1 MQTEITSLSCCCF
14 SYCLK
19 ITAQEDLLVTWKYI
33 VTNPGAWEWW
43 GYYCSIFLGPSNRKA
58 EDVFQVGTH
67 TEYTYICIYV
77 AGHTGLRQTLRAS
90 TWTQTAPIFLSYY
103 PLFLDKLEVHHW
115 DYSNAH
121 IRTRWIHAEDG
132 LSCLLGIFPL
142 DLSLPASD
150 IQTYEPSSC
159 DSALP
164 VFGTDSHACG
174 CLMLS
179 SLEMHRIWTSRT
191 RSCPSFQATSP
202 THGLN
207 HL

>member
-67 TEYTYICIYV
+67 TEYTHICIYV

-121 IRTRWIHAEDG
+121 MYKVNPCRRWAQ
-132 LSCLLGIFPL
+132 
-142 DLSLPASD
+142 LPARYLPIGS
-150 IQTYEPSSC
+150 QSSC
-159 DSALP
+159 FWHPNLWTVKLRLCSSSVRYRQSCMRL
-164 VFGTDSHACG
+164 SHAFIP
-174 CLMLS
+174 
-179 SLEMHRIWTSRT
+179 RD
-191 RSCPSFQATSP
+191 A
-202 THGLN
+202 
-207 HL
+207 